1 MGYTLPFGRIALKS
15 KSPHHTHDNFN
26 PVYSYQA
33 FGLIIESTVLCQ
45 ELLPQDG
52 PPDVTI
58 YYGDV
63 PEWLDEGTD
72 KNAWYQENS
81 EAALLKIDSIA
92 KYLILRGEK
101 IIIERAAGSHDDEVR
116 LYLFGSAF
124 GALLHQ
130 RGMLPLHGSA
140 IEVPGGAVVFVG
152 PSGCGKSTL
161 AGAFH
166 QRGYRLIAD
175 DICVLSTSTGELPM
189 IFPGFPRLKLW
200 SDALKKLGKNSDE
213 LPRIIAELDK
223 YHLSLKEEFC
233 DYPRPLHRIYE
244 LAPADTQEIAIT
256 RLQGVEKLT
265 TLIDHT
271 YRLEFLTGPQRKQRH
286 FKQCAVAARHAA
298 VSRVTRPSGA
308 FLLDNLADLV
318 EKDWA

>member
-1 MGYTLPFGRIALKS
+1 LKY
-15 KSPHHTHDNFN
+15 KRLDHTSDSLK

-33 FGLIIESTVLCQ
+33 FGLIIESTVACP
-45 ELLPQDG
+45 ELLPQEG
-52 PPDVTI
+52 APDVTI
-58 YYGDV
+58 HYGDV
-63 PEWLDEGTD
+63 PESLDDGAD
-72 KNAWYQENS
+72 KNAWYQQNS
-81 EAALLKIDSIA
+81 EAVLLKIDSIA

-101 IIIERAAGSHDDEVR
+101 IIIERASGSHNDEVR

-140 IEVPGGAVVFVG
+140 IEVHGSAVVFVG

-166 QRGYRLIAD
+166 QRGYRLVAD

-189 IFPGFPRLKLW
+189 VFPGFPRLKLW

-213 LPRIIAELDK
+213 LLRIIAKLDK
-223 YHLSLKEEFC
+223 FHLSLREEFC
-233 DYPRPLHRIYE
+233 HYPRPLNRIYE

-256 RLQGVEKLT
+256 RLQGMEKLT

-271 YRLEFLTGPQRKQRH
+271 YRLEFLTGPQRKQWH
-286 FKQCAVAARHAA
+286 FKQCAMAARHAA

-308 FLLDNLADLV
+308 FLLDDLADLV
-318 EKDWA
+318 EQDWA

>member
-1 MGYTLPFGRIALKS
+1 MKS
-15 KSPHHTHDNFN
+15 KNLEHIPNNSNQIYYYH
-26 PVYSYQA
+26 A
-33 FGLIIESTVLCQ
+33 FGLVIESTVACP
-45 ELLPQDG
+45 ELLPQEG
-52 PPDVTI
+52 APDVTI

-63 PEWLDEGTD
+63 PESLDDGIA
-72 KNAWYQENS
+72 KNAWYQQNS
-81 EAALLKIDSIA
+81 EAVLLKIDSIA

-101 IIIERAAGSHDDEVR
+101 IIIERASGSHDDEVR

-140 IEVPGGAVVFVG
+140 IEVHGSAVVFVG

-166 QRGYRLIAD
+166 QRGYRLVAD
-175 DICVLSTSTGELPM
+175 DICVLSTSTGEPPM

-233 DYPRPLHRIYE
+233 DYPRPLRRIYE

-256 RLQGVEKLT
+256 RLQGMEKLT

-271 YRLEFLTGPQRKQRH
+271 YRLEFLTRPERKQRH

-298 VSRVTRPSGA
+298 VSRVTRPSRA
-308 FLLDNLADLV
+308 FLLDDLADLV
-318 EKDWA
+318 EQDWA